1 VKSLLQG
8 EVVALTIFDFIIFK
22 KPRNRSCTR
31 ASATCLTVVPF
42 SLRTVTQVKSLMR
55 GEVVALKG
63 CCPNCGEE
71 VYAFLEAKQQ
81 KPRHK
86 SECHVCEHP
95 LVFHAT
101 VEVGSIR
108 FFVF

>member
-1 VKSLLQG
+1 
-8 EVVALTIFDFIIFK
+8 
-22 KPRNRSCTR
+22 
-31 ASATCLTVVPF
+31 
-42 SLRTVTQVKSLMR
+42 MR

-81 KPRHK
+81 KPHHK

-101 VEVGSIR
+101 VEVGGLQ
-108 FFVF
+108 FFVS